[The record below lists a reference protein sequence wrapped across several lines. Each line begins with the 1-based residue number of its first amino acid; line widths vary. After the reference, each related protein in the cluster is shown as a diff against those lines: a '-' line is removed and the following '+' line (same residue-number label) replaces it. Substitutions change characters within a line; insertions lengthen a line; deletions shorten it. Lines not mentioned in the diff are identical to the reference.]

1 MRCSILYRDFIYMY
15 IILIIVIT
23 MYESIDAFSKN
34 NTINH
39 IIIIIT
45 IYNLYYIINSNIY
58 ITFKLR
64 CNN

>member
-15 IILIIVIT
+15 IVLIIAIT
-23 MYESIDAFSKN
+23 MYESIDAFSKSD
-34 NTINH
+34 TINH

-58 ITFKLR
+58 ITL
-64 CNN
+64 